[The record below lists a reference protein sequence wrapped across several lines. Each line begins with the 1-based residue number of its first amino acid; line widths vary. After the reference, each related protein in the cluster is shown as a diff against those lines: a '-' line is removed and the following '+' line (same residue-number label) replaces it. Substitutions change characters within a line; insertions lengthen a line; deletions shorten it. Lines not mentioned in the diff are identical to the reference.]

1 MGCRQHGD
9 SFPEHIAVPVSF
21 LAQLLADALQQYPI
35 PCCPPDIACL
45 QRLVVEHIVRTLPTG
60 HEPASSNEARRL
72 TLTGAT

>member
-9 SFPEHIAVPVSF
+9 SFSEHIAVPVLF

-35 PCCPPDIACL
+35 PRCPQDIACL
-45 QRLVVEHIVRTLPTG
+45 QRLVVEHIVRTVPTG